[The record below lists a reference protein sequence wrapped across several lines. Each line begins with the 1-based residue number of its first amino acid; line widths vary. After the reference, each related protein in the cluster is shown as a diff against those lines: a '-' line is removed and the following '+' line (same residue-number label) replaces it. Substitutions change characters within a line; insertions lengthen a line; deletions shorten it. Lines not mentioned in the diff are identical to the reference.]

1 MRILVISDIHANL
14 AALEAVLE
22 HAGNVDAVWC
32 LGDVVGYG
40 PSPNE
45 CIARLKELPD
55 LVCLLGNHDAA
66 AIDILDSK
74 SFNPEARIS
83 IEWLQKQL
91 TKESIAFL
99 KERPQTE
106 SNEQVTLAHGSP
118 RQPVLEYL
126 LDTRSATENFEYF
139 DTDFCFVGHTH
150 LPVIFYISA
159 DDYLAQLTIPPVN
172 QVTKLK
178 PRAIINPGSVGQPRD
193 RDPRCAYVIFDPK
206 KNSWDYRRIE
216 YDIPKVQELMTAAG
230 LPERHILRL
239 EEGW

>member
-1 MRILVISDIHANL
+1 MRILVISDVHANFV
-14 AALEAVLE
+14 ALEAVLE
-22 HAGNVDAVWC
+22 HAGKVDAVWC

-45 CIARLKELPD
+45 CITRLKELPN

-66 AIDILDSK
+66 AVNILDSK

-83 IEWLQKQL
+83 IEWLQTQL
-91 TKESIAFL
+91 TKESINFING
-99 KERPQTE
+99 RPQTD
-106 SNEQVTLAHGSP
+106 SIGQVTLAHGSP

-126 LDTRSATENFEYF
+126 LDTRSATENFGFF

-150 LPVIFYISA
+150 LPVIFYTSN
-159 DDYLAQLTIPPVN
+159 DDYLARLTIPQAN

-178 PRAIINPGSVGQPRD
+178 PRSIINPGSVGQPRD
-193 RDPRCAYVIFDPK
+193 RDPRSAYVIFDSQK
-206 KNSWDYRRIE
+206 KSWDYKRIE
-216 YDIPKVQELMTAAG
+216 YDIPKVQQLMIAAG
-230 LPERHILRL
+230 LPERHVNRL

>member
-1 MRILVISDIHANL
+1 MRILVISDVHANFV
-14 AALEAVLE
+14 ALETVLD
-22 HAGNVDAVWC
+22 HAGKVDAVWC

-45 CIARLKELPD
+45 CIALLKELPD
-55 LVCLLGNHDAA
+55 LVCLIGNHDAA
-66 AIDILDSK
+66 AINILDSK

-83 IEWLQKQL
+83 IEWLKKQL
-91 TKESIAFL
+91 TKESISFL
-99 KERPQTE
+99 KERPHTE
-106 SNEQVTLAHGSP
+106 SIEQVTLAHGSP

-150 LPVIFYISA
+150 LPVIFYISD
-159 DDYLAQLTIPPVN
+159 DDYLARLTIPQAN
-172 QVTKLK
+172 QVVEFK

-193 RDPRCAYVIFDPK
+193 RDPRCAYAIFDSQ
-206 KNSWDYRRIE
+206 KNAWEYRRID
-216 YDIPKVQELMTAAG
+216 YDIPKVQQRMKTAG